1 MKGQK
6 VLAAADVPQQPPAA
20 GLSYLLMTMGLRP
33 RLPWLITLLMPFKAT
48 ILAFM
53 MGSEMESK
61 SAAVRHT
68 HTKHVKLCGLCQL
81 QPFLFAALTHAGELS
96 LWCGSLSDQCLHLL
110 LLLLLLPLLV
120 QEILQEERLLLQEER
135 PWLVWAMVL
144 DLLFCKHGWGR
155 GVVLGGCPHVE
166 GLSLGIQR
174 KVRLGRGEGHHLRSH
189 ASVRGDEGTLRRGGE
204 HRRLGG

>member
-1 MKGQK
+1 
-6 VLAAADVPQQPPAA
+6 
-20 GLSYLLMTMGLRP
+20 
-33 RLPWLITLLMPFKAT
+33 
-48 ILAFM
+48 M

-61 SAAVRHT
+61 SAAVRYTHT
-68 HTKHVKLCGLCQL
+68 HTKHVKLCRLCQL
-81 QPFLFAALTHAGELS
+81 QLFLVAALTHAGELR
-96 LWCGSLSDQCLHLL
+96 LWCGSLSDQRLHLL

-120 QEILQEERLLLQEER
+120 QEILQEQRLLLQEER
-135 PWLVWAMVL
+135 PRLVCVMVL
-144 DLLFCKHGWGR
+144 DLLLCKHGWGR

-189 ASVRGDEGTLRRGGE
+189 ASVRGGEGTLRRGGE